1 MHRSEAQLAGPC
13 SDCGAA
19 IRPAEERAF
28 RFGARGVLCCDCA
41 LRRGGSYDETRDRW
55 TEEPRTDDLG
65 RAFD

>member
-1 MHRSEAQLAGPC
+1 MHRSETQLAGPC
-13 SDCGAA
+13 SDCGTA
-19 IRPAEERAF
+19 IRPTEERTF